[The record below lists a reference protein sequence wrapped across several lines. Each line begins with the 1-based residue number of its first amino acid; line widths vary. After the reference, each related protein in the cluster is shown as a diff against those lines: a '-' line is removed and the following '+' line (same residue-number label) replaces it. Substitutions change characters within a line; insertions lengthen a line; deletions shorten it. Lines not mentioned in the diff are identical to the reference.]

1 MQVNALKEES
11 DFLTENL
18 LTVTNGIVRLNKNV
32 VFCSECSGTAKC
44 LKEPIPSE
52 ADRQPVPDSVSEV
65 IPTGAEFPVNHSLME
80 IERLPRRLPP

>member
-52 ADRQPVPDSVSEV
+52 ADSLPVPDSFSEV

-80 IERLPRRLPP
+80 KERLPRRPPP

>member
-1 MQVNALKEES
+1 MQVNSLKEES

-32 VFCSECSGTAKC
+32 VFCSECNGTAKC

-52 ADRQPVPDSVSEV
+52 ADRLRVPVWVNEV

-80 IERLPRRLPP
+80 IERLPRRPPP

>member
-52 ADRQPVPDSVSEV
+52 ADRLRVPVWVNEV
-65 IPTGAEFPVNHSLME
+65 IPTGAEFRVNHSLME
-80 IERLPRRLPP
+80 IERLPRRPPP